1 MKNNTPRLATPRRI
15 KRSSANADT
24 APTRRAFLA
33 GGGAVVGLPFLESL
47 LPRAA
52 RAQAVTQPQPQ
63 RLIYWFI
70 PNGINGSTP
79 NAWKPV
85 DAGAAYTS
93 TPMLM
98 PLDPLRADF
107 QVVSGLQNILG
118 KPDGPGDH
126 AAGTSSAITC
136 AHATKS
142 LTSIMLGISADQV
155 AAQAFGAQTRLPS
168 LQLGM
173 SGGTATG
180 DCDNGYSCAYAR
192 NISWS
197 GPSTPLPKIT
207 DPGTVFDQIFKGF
220 TPGQS
225 QADATRRRMLNQSV
239 LDLVTSEASSLSLK
253 LSHTDAHKVQEFLDG
268 VRGLEQQI
276 DGLTSGG
283 QQCTMGTRPASA
295 ADFPSNVKLMC
306 DLMVLAMQCDAT
318 RIISFMLGNA
328 ASGQTYPSLG
338 ITDGHH
344 TISHHG
350 NNPTKLAQLQTI
362 GTWEVQ
368 QLAYLMTK
376 MKAVTEGSSN
386 MLYNSAIFM
395 SSDVSDGN
403 SHTHVDMPIILAG
416 HAGGKLSTGRHLA
429 YPTTALQ
436 KTSNLLVSMLAA
448 VGVPTPVVGDSSGP
462 LPELMA

>member
-1 MKNNTPRLATPRRI
+1 MQHPGNPGNGFNRP
-15 KRSSANADT
+15 S
-24 APTRRAFLA
+24 RRAFL
-33 GGGAVVGLPFLESL
+33 GGGSVVVALPFLESL
-47 LPRAA
+47 LPRSA
-52 RAQAVTQPQPQ
+52 RAQAAAPTQ
-63 RLIYWFI
+63 RMVFWFV
-70 PNGINGSTP
+70 PNGINGSTA

-85 DAGAAYTS
+85 EVGTTYTT
-93 TPMLM
+93 TPILM
-98 PLDPLRADF
+98 PLDPLKADF
-107 QVVSGLQNILG
+107 QVVTGLANVLG

-126 AAGTSSAITC
+126 AAGTSSTITC

-142 LTSIMLGISADQV
+142 LSNIMLGISADQV
-155 AAQAFGAQTRLPS
+155 AAQAFGTQTRLPS

-173 SGGTATG
+173 SGGNATG

-197 GPSTPLPKIT
+197 GVSTPLPKIT

-220 TPGQS
+220 VPGQS
-225 QADATRRRMLNQSV
+225 AVDAAKRRALNQSV
-239 LDLVTSEASSLSLK
+239 LDLVTAEANSLSLK
-253 LSHTDAHKVQEFLDG
+253 LGHTDSHKVAEYLEG

-276 DGLTSGG
+276 DGTATG
-283 QQCTMGTRPASA
+283 QQCTMGARPAA
-295 ADFPSNVKLMC
+295 VADFPASVKLMC

-344 TISHHG
+344 SISHHG

-362 GTWEVQ
+362 GTWEVT
-368 QLAYLMTK
+368 QLAYLLTK

-386 MLYNSAIFM
+386 MLYNSAVFL

-403 SHTHVDMPIILAG
+403 SHTHVDMPVILAG
-416 HAGGKLSTGRHLA
+416 HAAGKISTGRHLT
-429 YPTTALQ
+429 YPTANNQ
-436 KTSNLLVSMLAA
+436 KVSNVLVSMLTAY
-448 VGVPTPVVGDSSGP
+448 GVQKPVVGDSDGP
-462 LPELMA
+462 LAELMV